1 MQNTTEKD
9 LTAAEEKLDSF
20 VLELQ
25 SAGRITQHQ
34 SERLLDHLYD
44 VVFCAVA
51 DTAASIRAEERKKRK
66 NAQAF

>member
-25 SAGRITQHQ
+25 SAGRITAGQ

-44 VVFCAVA
+44 VVYCAVKDA
-51 DTAASIRAEERKKRK
+51 VTEIRSEERKKRK